1 MGNNKSSSS
10 TRSEPYWLVY
20 VALALAGL
28 LLLADAYH
36 VAHLAKWTARLGIA
50 LIYSA
55 IAMFVGSG
63 HWAGNL
69 AVVIVW
75 LAVVLTYIF

>member
-1 MGNNKSSSS
+1 VGNNKSS
-10 TRSEPYWLVY
+10 TADEPYWLVW
-20 VALALAGL
+20 VSLLLAGL

-50 LIYSA
+50 LIFSA

-63 HWAGNL
+63 RWAGNL
-69 AVVIVW
+69 AVIIIW

>member
-1 MGNNKSSSS
+1 MKVGNNQSS
-10 TRSEPYWLVY
+10 TANEPYWLVW
-20 VALALAGL
+20 VALLLAGL

-50 LIYSA
+50 LVFSA
-55 IAMFVGSG
+55 VAMFVGSG
-63 HWAGNL
+63 RWAGNL

-75 LAVVLTYIF
+75 LAVLLTYIC